1 MATKLKNLNV
11 TSVDFVDAGANPGA
25 KISLY
30 KRANPE
36 NNPEENSLSKLA
48 KSIGISEKDFTD
60 ALISSFTAAVEKF
73 QKADEINE
81 PSVNDEEEEKNSA
94 PIEDNPEDD
103 PTKKVDEEFA
113 KSEEKEVEEKSVEND
128 LRKKLDPVQL
138 AAIESIEKSFGVHIH
153 LEPNGAVDAGAVVE
167 PSAPPVEEKSDTTF
181 VEEKNAC
188 VKKSEEKKSDETAD
202 LTTALAQVVKN
213 LQGQVEKAAD
223 KEFVELAKKYEILGL
238 KAEELAPML
247 KQAKRTDPTLYET
260 AVAVMDGAVAAIEP
274 MFSEV
279 GKRGAGFVGDAQT
292 QVEKMASEIRKKN
305 PDISYHQSID
315 KVFQENPELR
325 AAFDF

>member
-1 MATKLKNLNV
+1 MPAKLKQLNV

-36 NNPEENSLSKLA
+36 NNPEENALSKVLKSLGVDETEFLKNLTEKLA
-48 KSIGISEKDFTD
+48 
-60 ALISSFTAAVEKF
+60 ANLEKF
-73 QKADEINE
+73 QKVDEINQ
-81 PSVNDEEEEKNSA
+81 PAVNDDEEEKNSE
-94 PIEDNPEDD
+94 PIEDNPEND
-103 PTKKVDEEFA
+103 PTKKVDEEFT
-113 KSEEKEVEEKSVEND
+113 KSEEKEVEEKSMEND
-128 LRKKLDPVQL
+128 LRKKLDAVQL
-138 AAIESIEKSFGVHIH
+138 AAIESIEKSYGVHIH
-153 LEPNGAVDAGAVVE
+153 LEPTGAIDAAAGNEIPTKPA
-167 PSAPPVEEKSDTTF
+167 PSIVEEKS
-181 VEEKNAC
+181 VEKSSEVEKS
-188 VKKSEEKKSDETAD
+188 KETED

-279 GKRGAGFVGDAQT
+279 GKRGSGFAGDAKT

-305 PDISYHQSID
+305 PDISYHASID
-315 KVFQENPELR
+315 KVLQENPELR
-325 AAFDF
+325 AALDN

>member
-1 MATKLKNLNV
+1 MPAKLKNLNV

-25 KISLY
+25 KISIY
-30 KRANPE
+30 KRADE
-36 NNPEENSLSKLA
+36 KNNSEKNSLSVVL
-48 KSIGISEKDFTD
+48 KSIGVNETEFLESLTEK
-60 ALISSFTAAVEKF
+60 LAANLEKF
-73 QKADEINE
+73 SKADEINE
-81 PSVNDEEEEKNSA
+81 PSVNDDEEEENSE
-94 PIEDNPEDD
+94 PIEDNPDDD

-113 KSEEKEVEEKSVEND
+113 KSDENEVEEKSVEND

-138 AAIESIEKSFGVHIH
+138 DAIESIEKSFGVHIH

-167 PSAPPVEEKSDTTF
+167 PSAPPVEEKAAVTF
-181 VEEKNAC
+181 VEEKDAC
-188 VKKSEEKKSDETAD
+188 LRKSGETAD

-279 GKRGAGFVGDAQT
+279 GKRGAGFVGNAQA
-292 QVEKMASEIRKKN
+292 QVEKMASEIRKNN

-325 AAFDF
+325 AEFDF

>member
-1 MATKLKNLNV
+1 MPAKLKNLEV

-30 KRANPE
+30 KRANLK
-36 NNPEENSLSKLA
+36 NNPEENALSKVL
-48 KSIGISEKDFTD
+48 KSLGVSEKDFTD
-60 ALISSFTAAVEKF
+60 ALISSLTAVVEKF
-73 QKADEINE
+73 QKADEINK
-81 PSVNDEEEEKNSA
+81 PAVNDDEEEKISE
-94 PIEDNPEDD
+94 PIEDNPDDD
-103 PTKKVDEEFA
+103 PTKKVDEEFK
-113 KSEEKEVEEKSVEND
+113 KSEEKEVEEKSMEND
-128 LRKKLDPVQL
+128 LRKKLDAVQL
-138 AAIESIEKSFGVHIH
+138 AAIESIEKSYGVHIH
-153 LEPNGAVDAGAVVE
+153 LEPTGAIDAAAGNEIPTE
-167 PSAPPVEEKSDTTF
+167 PVTSIVEEKS
-181 VEEKNAC
+181 VEKSSDVEKS
-188 VKKSEEKKSDETAD
+188 KETAD

-260 AVAVMDGAVAAIEP
+260 AVTVMDGAVAAIEP

-292 QVEKMASEIRKKN
+292 QVEKMASEIRKNN
-305 PDISYHQSID
+305 PEISYHASID
-315 KVFQENPELR
+315 KVLQENPDLR
-325 AAFDF
+325 AALDN

>member
-1 MATKLKNLNV
+1 MVL
-11 TSVDFVDAGANPGA
+11 
-25 KISLY
+25 
-30 KRANPE
+30 
-36 NNPEENSLSKLA
+36 
-48 KSIGISEKDFTD
+48 KSIGVNEDEFIESLIEK
-60 ALISSFTAAVEKF
+60 LAANLEKF
-73 QKADEINE
+73 SKADEINE
-81 PSVNDEEEEKNSA
+81 PSVNDDEEEENSE
-94 PIEDNPEDD
+94 PIEDNPDDD

-113 KSEEKEVEEKSVEND
+113 KSEEKEVEEKSMEND

-167 PSAPPVEEKSDTTF
+167 PSAPSVEEN
-181 VEEKNAC
+181 VIEEKDAC
-188 VKKSEEKKSDETAD
+188 LKKSDETAD

-223 KEFVELAKKYEILGL
+223 KEFAELAKKYEILGL

-247 KQAKRTDPTLYET
+247 KQAKRSDPTLYET
-260 AVAVMDGAVAAIEP
+260 AVAVMDGAVSAIEP

-279 GKRGAGFVGDAQT
+279 GKRGAGFVGNAQA
-292 QVEKMASEIRKKN
+292 QVEKMASEIRKNN

-325 AAFDF
+325 AEFDF

>member
-1 MATKLKNLNV
+1 MPAKLKQLNV

-36 NNPEENSLSKLA
+36 ENALSKVLKSLGVDETEFLKSLTEKLA
-48 KSIGISEKDFTD
+48 
-60 ALISSFTAAVEKF
+60 ANLEKF
-73 QKADEINE
+73 QKADEINQ
-81 PSVNDEEEEKNSA
+81 PAVNDDEEEKNSA
-94 PIEDNPEDD
+94 PIEDNPEND
-103 PTKKVDEEFA
+103 PTKKVDEEFT
-113 KSEEKEVEEKSVEND
+113 KSEEKEVEEKSMEND
-128 LRKKLDPVQL
+128 LRKKLDAVQL
-138 AAIESIEKSFGVHIH
+138 AAIESIEKSYGVHIH
-153 LEPNGAVDAGAVVE
+153 LEPTGAIDAAAGNEIPTE
-167 PSAPPVEEKSDTTF
+167 PAPPIVEEKS
-181 VEEKNAC
+181 VEKSSEVEKS
-188 VKKSEEKKSDETAD
+188 KETED

-279 GKRGAGFVGDAQT
+279 GKRGAGFIGDAQT

-305 PDISYHQSID
+305 PDISYHASID
-315 KVFQENPELR
+315 KVLQENPELR
-325 AAFDF
+325 AALDN